1 MEAQRDF
8 KGLLALFNAHNVEY
22 AIVGAY
28 ALSYYGVP
36 RYTGDLDILIRSD
49 AENARRILDA
59 LSEFGFG
66 NLGLTAMD
74 FTALNR
80 VIQLGYPPVRVDLLT
95 SITGVSWQ
103 EVADNRETGIYG
115 GVPVFYIG
123 RAQLVKN
130 KRLTARQKDLAD
142 LEALGESA

>member
-8 KGLLALFNAHNVEY
+8 KELLALFNAHNVEY

-28 ALSYYGVP
+28 ALSFYGVP
-36 RYTGDLDILIRSD
+36 RYTGDLDIFIRPE

-66 NLGLTAMD
+66 NLALTTTD
-74 FTALNR
+74 FVVPNR
-80 VIQLGYPPVRVDLLT
+80 VIQLGYPPVRVDLIT
-95 SITGVSWQ
+95 SITGVSWR
-103 EVADNRETGIYG
+103 EVADNREMGKYG
-115 GVPVFYIG
+115 GIPVFFIG

-130 KRLTARQKDLAD
+130 KRLTGRQKDLAD

>member
-28 ALSYYGVP
+28 ALSHYGVP

-74 FTALNR
+74 FTVLNR

>member
-28 ALSYYGVP
+28 ALSHYGVP
-36 RYTGDLDILIRSD
+36 RYTGDLDILILSD